1 MRTSFQ
7 ACVLAL
13 AMCCTL
19 CAGCAASRIPA
30 DMTDDGLM
38 RVPSRRVGGVYR
50 LPGASFVQYRRIML
64 EPPSVALSAGWQRSH
79 PEVTAADVVRILTES
94 AQLLREEF
102 TRELVRNGAYELTDD
117 LAPDV
122 LIVNLSI
129 QDLHMP
135 VPEVTV
141 AAAERHRT
149 IGAVKMKIV
158 GELRD
163 AATGVLVGRLIIF
176 ENDDRYGY
184 GSTYLA
190 SRATNAHERRVAFAK
205 WSRLLNEAL
214 AVAKVERPR

>member
-1 MRTSFQ
+1 MPMSFR
-7 ACVLAL
+7 ACLLAL
-13 AMCCTL
+13 VLSCSLAM
-19 CAGCAASRIPA
+19 GCAASRIPEE
-30 DMTDDGLM
+30 MTDDGLM
-38 RVPSRRVGGVYR
+38 RVPSRRVAGVYR

-64 EPPSVALSAGWQRSH
+64 EPPSVSLTAEWQRNH
-79 PEVTAADVVRILTES
+79 PEVTPAEIVRILSES

-102 TRELVRNGAYELTDD
+102 TRELVHEGSYELTDD

-129 QDLHMP
+129 QALHIP

-141 AAAERHRT
+141 AAAERQCT
-149 IGAVKMKIV
+149 TGPVKMKIV

-163 AATGVLVGRLIIF
+163 AATGVLVGRLIMF
-176 ENDDRYGY
+176 VGEDRCGY
-184 GSTYLA
+184 SDFYLA

-214 AVAKVERPR
+214 AVAKAEKPR

>member
-1 MRTSFQ
+1 MSMGFR

-13 AMCCTL
+13 ALICSL
-19 CAGCAASRIPA
+19 AAGCAASRIPEE
-30 DMTDDGLM
+30 MTDDGLV
-38 RVPSRRVGGVYR
+38 RVPSRRIAGVYR

-64 EPPSVALSAGWQRSH
+64 EPPSVALTAEWQRNH
-79 PEVTAADVVRILTES
+79 PEVTAAEIVRILSES
-94 AQLLREEF
+94 AQMLREEF
-102 TRELVRNGAYELTDD
+102 TRELVDQGPYELTDE

-129 QDLHMP
+129 QDLHIP

-141 AAAERHRT
+141 AAAERSCK
-149 IGAVKMKIV
+149 IGPVKMKIV

-163 AATGVLVGRLIIF
+163 AATGVLVGRLTMF
-176 ENDDRYGY
+176 EGEDRCGY
-184 GSTYLA
+184 SEWNLA

-214 AVAKVERPR
+214 AVAKAERPR